1 MATIEKQTT
10 INAPAEKVFKY
21 LSEIP
26 RHTEWAAHKLEI
38 EPASQGAVAVGST
51 FACVGHEMGTHRG
64 QVTVTELVPNSKL
77 AYEAEDDTG
86 RFRHHFLLE
95 EEGGA
100 TRLTKGVEPLRLSL
114 LFKILSPV
122 ALTFMVP
129 RGLNGDLQRIK
140 ANLEG

>member
-1 MATIEKQTT
+1 MAIIERQTT
-10 INAPAEKVFKY
+10 VNAPAEKVFSY

-38 EPASQGAVAVGST
+38 EPSSQGQIAVGST
-51 FACVGHEMGTHRG
+51 FACTGHQMGTHKGR
-64 QVTVTELVPNSKL
+64 VTLTELVPNSKL
-77 AYEAEDDTG
+77 VYEAEDDTG
-86 RFRHHFLLE
+86 RFRHHFVLE
-95 EEGGA
+95 EDGGS
-100 TRLTKGVEPLRLSL
+100 TRLTKGMEPLRFSL

-140 ANLEG
+140 AKLEG